1 MVGLAAQRR
10 QRGVTASVVDIGM
23 IDGIGIIRQTEGDE
37 GMGVMETSLRKQN
50 YMSIA
55 ERDLHHIL
63 AEAIV
68 AGRGSNSPEIITG
81 LQRYDSSSDSRPVWY
96 NNPRFS
102 HLVADGGSSQTNPN
116 AAGVAESSIKQKIAA
131 ASGTD
136 EALQILEECFSTYLA
151 SLLKVRE
158 YHIP

>member
-23 IDGIGIIRQTEGDE
+23 VSGIGIIRQTEGDE

-50 YMSIA
+50 YMPIA

-68 AGRGSNSPEIITG
+68 AGKGGNSPEIITG
-81 LQRYDSSSDSRPVWY
+81 LQGYDSSSANRPTWY

-102 HLVADGGSSQTNPN
+102 HLVIEGGSSQTNQDP
-116 AAGVAESSIKQKIAA
+116 AGGAESSIQQKIAA
-131 ASGTD
+131 ACGAD
-136 EALQILEECFSTYLA
+136 EALQILEECFSAYLA

-158 YHIP
+158 